1 MIIKVTMDET
11 GYHAHVE
18 GRGIEIARGLETLI
32 EGILRK
38 DVFPEC
44 LLDKIVANAKDSAR
58 EVYRDT
64 DSIKIKSSDDG
75 FKECEA
81 LVDEILNILKSK
93 RRRDDD

>member
-1 MIIKVTMDET
+1 MIIKVTSDES
-11 GYHAHVE
+11 GYHVHVE
-18 GRGIEIARGLETLI
+18 GRGIEVARGLETLI
-32 EGILRK
+32 GGILRK

-58 EVYRDT
+58 EVYHDT

-81 LVDEILNILKSK
+81 LVDEILNILRSK

>member
-1 MIIKVTMDET
+1 MIFKVTSDES

-18 GRGIEIARGLETLI
+18 GKGIDIMRGLETLI
-32 EGILRK
+32 EGLLRNGAI
-38 DVFPEC
+38 PEY

-64 DSIKIKSSDDG
+64 DSIKLSDVERGECMDLIDG
-75 FKECEA
+75 IF
-81 LVDEILNILKSK
+81 DILKRAK